1 MFVKDV
7 CGRLSDPSDPQLKV
21 NDISLHIFDGEN
33 ISLMVM
39 ILIRMTSSTTKD
51 SPFLPN
57 KISQLQLGHPVSPC
71 LMMNY
76 HALVD
81 LYSFNLFQQIHHPR
95 L

>member
-21 NDISLHIFDGEN
+21 NDLSLHIFDGEN
-33 ISLMVM
+33 NNLMVM
-39 ILIRMTSSTTKD
+39 ILIRKTSSTTKD
-51 SPFLPN
+51 SPFLRN

-71 LMMNY
+71 SIMNY

-81 LYSFNLFQQIHHPR
+81 LPSGELT
-95 L
+95 